1 MLPMNL
7 SGNRIE
13 VIYDVETK
21 KLFEEI
27 STNDPADLG
36 ISVVSVYRR
45 ELDGR
50 GRETSGE
57 MKSFWTDEVKEIF
70 GEKEVYFEQMW
81 PWFEEADRIIG
92 YNSLG
97 FDNLAMNR
105 IYPQGDFTK
114 LKHFDVL
121 EEIRKVFGHRVK
133 LDSVAKETIGAG
145 KSADGLDAVKWW
157 KSRDL
162 ESLKS
167 LKKYCEMDVEVT
179 TKVYDFAKKNGRLM
193 FKDRWHEFREIEV
206 DFSYPVE
213 MEAILPAEVQM
224 GLF

>member
-1 MLPMNL
+1 MTTNGHLV
-7 SGNRIE
+7 E
-13 VIYDVETK
+13 VVYDVETK

-27 STNDPADLG
+27 TTNDPADLG
-36 ISVVSVYRR
+36 ISIVSVYRR
-45 ELDGR
+45 EINSMGQ
-50 GRETSGE
+50 EVSGE
-57 MKSFWTDEVKEIF
+57 MKSFWTDEVRGIF
-70 GEKEVYFEQMW
+70 GEKELYFEHMW
-81 PWFEEADRIIG
+81 EWFEEADRIIG

-97 FDNLAMNR
+97 FDNPAMNG
-105 IYPQGDFTK
+105 IYTKGDFTK

-157 KSRDL
+157 NKRDQ
-162 ESLKS
+162 ESLVN

-179 TKVYDFAKKNGRLM
+179 TKVYDFAKKNGKLM

-213 MEAILPAEVQM
+213 VPVVAPAEVQM